1 MKKFKF
7 SLDTV
12 LAYKQQALDAAKA
25 EHGAILARV
34 REQEQAVAREEQCYR
49 EYNLE
54 YRQRKEEGLT
64 IGEAA
69 VYQNGL
75 RAQEMRIQREI
86 DRLEALKKQEEE
98 KRAQMIEAKKES
110 ASLEKLR
117 EQKLDAY
124 NKAVQKSEEAMI
136 DELISR
142 NRAVAAAGASA

>member
-12 LAYKQQALDAAKA
+12 LTYKQQVLDAVKA
-25 EHGAILARV
+25 EHGAILAQV
-34 REQEQAVAREEQCYR
+34 REQEQVVEGEQQVYR
-49 EYNLE
+49 EYNQQ

-69 VYQNGL
+69 LFQTGL
-75 RAQEMRIQREI
+75 RAQEARIQREQ
-86 DRLEALKKQEEE
+86 DQLDSLRKQEEE
-98 KRAQMIEAKKES
+98 KRAQMIEAKKET

-136 DELISR
+136 DELVSR
-142 NRAVAAAGASA
+142 ARAVAAGASA

>member
-34 REQEQAVAREEQCYR
+34 REQEQVVAREEQCYR

>member
-12 LAYKQQALDAAKA
+12 LSYKQQALDAAKA

-34 REQEQAVAREEQCYR
+34 REQEQVVDREEQCYR

-86 DRLEALKKQEEE
+86 DRLETLKKQEEE

>member
-25 EHGAILARV
+25 EHGAVLARV
-34 REQEQAVAREEQCYR
+34 REQEAVVAREEQCYR

-86 DRLEALKKQEEE
+86 DRLETLKKQEEE

>member
-12 LAYKQQALDAAKA
+12 LTYKEQALDAAKA
-25 EHGAILARV
+25 EHGAILAQV
-34 REQEQAVAREEQCYR
+34 REQEAVVDREEQCYR

-64 IGEAA
+64 IAEAA
-69 VYQNGL
+69 IYQNGL
-75 RAQEMRIQREI
+75 RAQEMRIQRETE
-86 DRLEALKKQEEE
+86 RLEALKKKEEE

-117 EQKLDAY
+117 EQKLEAY

-136 DELISR
+136 DELVSR
-142 NRAVAAAGASA
+142 ARAVAAGASA

>member
-12 LAYKQQALDAAKA
+12 LTYKQQVLDAVKA
-25 EHGAILARV
+25 EHGAILVQV
-34 REQEQAVAREEQCYR
+34 REQEQVVEGEQQVYR
-49 EYNLE
+49 EYNQQ

-69 VYQNGL
+69 LFQTGL
-75 RAQEMRIQREI
+75 RAQEARIQREQ
-86 DRLEALKKQEEE
+86 DRLDSLRKQEEE
-98 KRAQMIEAKKES
+98 KRAQMIEAKKET

-136 DELISR
+136 DELVSR
-142 NRAVAAAGASA
+142 ARAVAAGTGA

>member
-34 REQEQAVAREEQCYR
+34 REQEQVVDREEQCYR

>member
-34 REQEQAVAREEQCYR
+34 REQGQVVDREEQCYR

>member
-12 LAYKQQALDAAKA
+12 LSYKQQALDAAKA

-34 REQEQAVAREEQCYR
+34 REQEQVVDREEQCYR

>member
-12 LAYKQQALDAAKA
+12 LTYKQQVLDAVKA
-25 EHGAILARV
+25 EHGAILAQV
-34 REQEQAVAREEQCYR
+34 REQEQVVEGEQQVYR
-49 EYNLE
+49 EYNQQ

-69 VYQNGL
+69 LFQTGL
-75 RAQEMRIQREI
+75 RAQEARIQREQ
-86 DRLEALKKQEEE
+86 DRLDSLRKQEEE
-98 KRAQMIEAKKES
+98 KRAQMIEAKKET

-124 NKAVQKSEEAMI
+124 NKAVQKSEEARI
-136 DELISR
+136 DELVSR
-142 NRAVAAAGASA
+142 ARAVAAGASA